1 MPYEAPPPGASG
13 SAANGTVQVCNSSN
27 LAKSCDSSDF
37 FYYFFFFT
45 IQSRVQVLFLSL
57 LDSFF
62 VPVTFFLRER
72 ERDLMWRCQVKFMLA
87 N

>member
-37 FYYFFFFT
+37 VMLRYKAEFRFY
-45 IQSRVQVLFLSL
+45 
-57 LDSFF
+57 SF
-62 VPVTFFLRER
+62 PS
-72 ERDLMWRCQVKFMLA
+72 
-87 N
+87 